1 MGGPGT
7 ASSPK
12 PSLPYATVVKV
23 ITITKRSYSSHS
35 PELVERPPLH
45 PSEICTATNRT
56 DVWTDRHFH
65 YHLLPGT
72 ELDRM
77 NANFDS
83 DHENACAWLLL
94 NG

>member
-1 MGGPGT
+1 M
-7 ASSPK
+7 
-12 PSLPYATVVKV
+12 
-23 ITITKRSYSSHS
+23 
-35 PELVERPPLH
+35 H

-94 NG
+94 NGITLSLTPQRCREIALHSSLSHTPALPSSSTHMHRS